1 MNQRDFFP
9 TEEMYNDFMR
19 FSKMDEAERKVFS
32 EENVQKIRSM
42 TPEELKTYDDNLIK
56 GVQTAA
62 DMAKKEDP
70 ELALYLKMSDVSKYI
85 SLAQI
90 ATDYFGKT
98 KQWLYQR
105 LKNYN
110 VNNKPASFTPE
121 EKEQF
126 RQALLDVSKK
136 IEQMA
141 LTI

>member
-1 MNQRDFFP
+1 MNKRDVFP
-9 TEEMYNDFMR
+9 TEEMYNEFIR
-19 FSKMDEAERKVFS
+19 FSKMDETERRVLS
-32 EENVQKIRSM
+32 EENIQKIRAM

-56 GVQTAA
+56 GVQMAV
-62 DMAKKEDP
+62 DFAKKEEP

-110 VNNKPASFTPE
+110 VNNKPVSFTPE

-141 LTI
+141 LSI